1 MPPKGAKILC
11 DQGVSYDL
19 MTALRSSTPFLF
31 SSNALEGWSDV
42 PDDQLLSVAE
52 QKGFSVLVTTDQNI
66 VHQQNMQKRQIG
78 LVILGSTNNDALLTH
93 ASQIAQAIRS
103 ITRPGKIVSVPIVVP
118 RKTKRPTRY

>member
-19 MTALRSSTPFLF
+19 MTALRSSTAFLF

-52 QKGFSVLVTTDQNI
+52 QNGFSVLVTTDQNI
-66 VHQQNMQKRQIG
+66 VHQQNMQNRKIG
-78 LVILGSTNNDALLTH
+78 LVILGATDSDTLLAH
-93 ASQIAQAIRS
+93 APQIARAIQS
-103 ITRPGKIVSVPIVVP
+103 ITRPGKIVSVPVVVP
-118 RKTKRPTRY
+118 RKTKRPTRH